1 MAVTRLRFNA
11 ARISASRR
19 DRSTIAPDHTM
30 KKGKELFDFH
40 DTSRRP
46 PRPIQSAL
54 DTSPAD
60 QEFSSDRSTRA
71 RSIGLSDV
79 DLARHRRGD
88 EGCAGF
94 LQAVDCI
101 ANMSHDHLGL
111 PSVSVT
117 DFDNRALF
125 FERRQRDLS
134 HIRAA
139 MLPQLLPLL
148 RLGGQEEVTRA
159 PRRPISRE
167 GLARNRSFNYVTRQ
181 QAEPPVVVLWPPF
194 PVASRRRAIA
204 VGRERLANG
213 RGSPPP
219 RRRARSRGAH
229 TRSLPRS
236 CARRLSRA
244 DGTFRGGPDR
254 AGPPPCSTSGPEDGP
269 GGNGH
274 DLPVPVGD
282 HGNPRL
288 LVQSQGIPCR
298 CLYRPVHQRALDEDA
313 SNPRQSL
320 SLHHLVFTWS
330 PFPRLRVADP
340 RDHVALA
347 SGNKPRRRRPGVVVD
362 ARRPSCR
369 QGPLEAEEVAK
380 PA

>member
-30 KKGKELFDFH
+30 KKGKESFDFH

-194 PVASRRRAIA
+194 PVASRDGAIA
-204 VGRERLANG
+204 VRRERLANG
-213 RGSPPP
+213 RGVPRAGVGPVLEERTLDRLLEAALGDSHVPTAPFAEARTARD
-219 RRRARSRGAH
+219 RRRAALLAPRTVLAETVTTFPSR
-229 TRSLPRS
+229 
-236 CARRLSRA
+236 
-244 DGTFRGGPDR
+244 
-254 AGPPPCSTSGPEDGP
+254 
-269 GGNGH
+269 
-274 DLPVPVGD
+274 
-282 HGNPRL
+282 
-288 LVQSQGIPCR
+288 
-298 CLYRPVHQRALDEDA
+298 
-313 SNPRQSL
+313 
-320 SLHHLVFTWS
+320 
-330 PFPRLRVADP
+330 
-340 RDHVALA
+340 
-347 SGNKPRRRRPGVVVD
+347 
-362 ARRPSCR
+362 
-369 QGPLEAEEVAK
+369 
-380 PA
+380 